1 MRQSQTGGTPLPKK
15 IPAQNTEYLRLCK
28 AEAAL
33 LQRRQKKNAPLL
45 SQLLSGR
52 VPDKLQQTL
61 RSAFFHAFESVF
73 SHGSTVIDKT
83 VSADERG
90 KTYEIRRYSAQLRPD
105 RRNLRAFSR
114 DAGSAQTKNLLLSG
128 TFGVGLGLLG
138 IGLPDI
144 PVFAALLLKNVYET
158 ALSFGFDY
166 KTPGEQYFIL
176 LLLQSALS
184 AGEDAVHLERTVDAW
199 IAAHRK
205 IPAGVPTDAEFRR
218 QMRASADALAD
229 ALLYMKFVQGIP
241 IVGAVG
247 GISDVVCMQQIS
259 EYTRLKYQR
268 RRLETGFTANK

>member
-1 MRQSQTGGTPLPKK
+1 MPKK

-45 SQLLSGR
+45 TQLLSGR
-52 VPDKLQQTL
+52 VPDRLQLTL
-61 RSAFFHAFESVF
+61 RGAFFRAFESVF
-73 SHGSTVIDKT
+73 SRGSAVIDKT
-83 VSADERG
+83 VSAEERG

-128 TFGVGLGLLG
+128 TVGTGLGLLG

-144 PVFAALLLKNVYET
+144 PVFVALLFKNIYET
-158 ALSFGFDY
+158 ALSYGFDY

-176 LLLQSALS
+176 LLIQSALS
-184 AGEDAVHLERTVDAW
+184 AGEEAVRLERTVDAW
-199 IAAHRK
+199 IAAHRR
-205 IPAGVPTDAEFRR
+205 IPAGIQTDAEFRR
-218 QMRASADALAD
+218 QLRASSDALAD

-247 GISDVVCMQQIS
+247 GISDAVCMRQIS
-259 EYTRLKYQR
+259 EYSRLKYQR
-268 RRLETGFTANK
+268 RRLETGFIPNK